1 MKMTKQQQNSLYG
14 LNKKAELYLTQGK
27 LEEAIAACNQA
38 LEIVPDFPPIYK
50 TLGNIFHKMGEID
63 KAKEWYLKAINQQP
77 YWAEVHAN
85 LGSLYA
91 KEKQWQLAIKFY
103 QEAIGIKP
111 NLPGFY
117 RNLGKIWQQI
127 GKIELARDCQ
137 EQALNLEAEYP
148 QALEYLKL
156 GKNLLE
162 NGEIESA
169 IAYLQQAIK
178 FHPFLANAYQKLGDA
193 LVEKKEL
200 HPAIKSYQQ
209 AIELKPDLWIAHHKL
224 GKVFQEIGELDTA
237 IIEFKLAIELN
248 PNSPLPYKKLGEIL
262 ENQKK
267 LDPARHYYQKAIE
280 IQPDAWNIHR
290 KLNQIMLKQGKLKQ
304 AITACKVAIKLNQ
317 KLSWPYK
324 LMGDIYQQNQEWH
337 EAILAYSSALKLAT
351 NQDTLHKKLG
361 DVLQKKGL
369 IEEAIASY
377 KKAIKINPNSCW
389 HYGALG
395 DAYVQ
400 QQKFSEAI
408 PYLIQAL
415 KLRPDYDEVH
425 KNIKYVLTKQGRQDA
440 ASIWSL
446 EEKLPLDWLEKF
458 FKLTGDWEIISSSL
472 ESNIIHI
479 KIYPEMPV
487 TFFVSQTIDAKLHPS
502 FQEKKLKLVEAFIA
516 IIPEGR
522 GCVKLGTTAVI
533 SSDNKLVSDVSTGC
547 ATVIISSS
555 QLPPIYYINK
565 NVAFLSTKWGEKN
578 YFHWI
583 FDVVARIDLLRRTDV
598 EIDKFILGSCEKK
611 IHRESLEAL
620 GISQDKIIE
629 SRLYPHIKAKQL
641 IVPSCSAKQRG
652 IWVNKWSCEFL
663 RSLFLKPQN
672 IKELSH
678 QPKRIYIS
686 RKLASWR
693 RVLNEEE
700 VMNLLEKFGFVSLT
714 LESMSIAEQVSY
726 MAAAK
731 VVIAPHGAGLTNL
744 VFCSPGTKVI
754 EIFSPN
760 YVNSLYWRI
769 SNFCSLSHYYLLGD
783 FFDNDNLGKQL
794 WMPDII
800 VNLKQLL
807 KIMEL
812 AKVI

>member
-1 MKMTKQQQNSLYG
+1 MNKQINLINLSQ
-14 LNKKAELYLTQGK
+14 KAELYLFQGK
-27 LEEAIAACNQA
+27 LEEATAACSQA
-38 LEIVPDFPPIYK
+38 LEIMPDFPPIYK

-63 KAKEWYLKAINQQP
+63 KAKEWYLKAINKQP
-77 YWAEVHAN
+77 EWAEVHAN

-91 KEKQWQLAIKFY
+91 QEKQWQLAIKFY
-103 QEAIGIKP
+103 QEAIIIKP
-111 NLPGFY
+111 NVPGFY

-137 EQALNLEAEYP
+137 EKALSLEAEYP
-148 QALEYLKL
+148 KASEYLKQ

-162 NGEIESA
+162 NEEIEEA
-169 IAYLQQAIK
+169 IAHFQEAIK
-178 FHPFLANAYQKLGDA
+178 FNPSLANAYQKLGDA

-209 AIELKPDLWIAHHKL
+209 AIELKPDLFIAHHKL

-237 IIEFKLAIELN
+237 IIEFKLAIEIN

-262 ENQKK
+262 EDQKK
-267 LDPARHYYQKAIE
+267 LDAARDYYQKVIE

-290 KLNQIMLKQGKLKQ
+290 KLNQILLKQGKFKE
-304 AITACKVAIKLNQ
+304 AITACKVVIELNQ

-324 LMGDIYQQNQEWH
+324 LMGDIYQQNQEWD
-337 EAILAYSSALKLAT
+337 EAALAYSSALKLAT
-351 NQDTLHKKLG
+351 HKDTLHKKLG

-369 IEEAIASY
+369 IEEAIVSY
-377 KKAIKINPNSCW
+377 KKAIEINPNSCLP
-389 HYGALG
+389 YGALG

-415 KLRPDYDEVH
+415 KLRPGYDEVH
-425 KNIKYVLTKQGRQDA
+425 KNIKYILTKQGRQDA
-440 ASIWSL
+440 ARIWSL

-458 FKLTGDWEIISSSL
+458 FKLTRDWEIISSSL
-472 ESNIIHI
+472 DSNTIHI
-479 KIYPEMPV
+479 KIYPEIPI
-487 TFFVSQTIDAKLHPS
+487 TFLAPQTIDGKLHPR
-502 FQEKKLKLVEAFIA
+502 FKEKKFQLAEAFVA
-516 IIPEGR
+516 IVPEGR
-522 GCVKLGTTAVI
+522 GCAKFGTTAVI

-547 ATVIISSS
+547 ATAIISSS

-565 NVAFLSTKWGEKN
+565 NVAFLSAKWGEN
-578 YFHWI
+578 NFFHWM
-583 FDVVARIDLLRRTDV
+583 FDVVARIDLLRRTDIK
-598 EIDKFILGSCEKK
+598 IDKFIFSSCEKK
-611 IHRESLEAL
+611 FQKESLEAL

-641 IVPSCSAKQRG
+641 IVPSCAAKQRE

-663 RSLFLKPQN
+663 RNLFLKPQN
-672 IKELSH
+672 INEVSH
-678 QPKRIYIS
+678 KPKRIYLS

-693 RVLNEEE
+693 RVINEEE
-700 VMNLLEKFGFVSLT
+700 VVNLLDKFGFVSLT
-714 LESMSIAEQVSY
+714 LESMSIAEQASY
-726 MAAAK
+726 MAAAE

-744 VFCSPGTKVI
+744 VFCSPETKVI

-760 YVNSLYWRI
+760 YVNALYWRI

-794 WMPDII
+794 WTPDII

-812 AKVI
+812 AKL